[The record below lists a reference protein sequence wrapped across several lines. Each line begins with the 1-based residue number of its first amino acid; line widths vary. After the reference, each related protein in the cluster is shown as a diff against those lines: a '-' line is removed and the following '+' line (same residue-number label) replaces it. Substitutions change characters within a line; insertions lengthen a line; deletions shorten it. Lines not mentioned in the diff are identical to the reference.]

1 MRQTKIDAFS
11 SPFSVDVNL
20 VDESMLLA
28 LTDLWNYDFFKN
40 QFKEKLILQF
50 YKDLAVEFP
59 CLKQNA
65 PACATF
71 FGRTYIC
78 EQIFSLINLNK
89 SKIRNRIADE
99 NISSV
104 LCIATTNLKAN
115 MKSITSDIQSVI
127 SLILLFLIFTKYYF
141 LII

>member
-1 MRQTKIDAFS
+1 MNFC
-11 SPFSVDVNL
+11 V
-20 VDESMLLA
+20 
-28 LTDLWNYDFFKN
+28 
-40 QFKEKLILQF
+40 
-50 YKDLAVEFP
+50 
-59 CLKQNA
+59 LKQIA
-65 PACATF
+65 TAQVTF
-71 FGRTYIC
+71 FGSTYIS
-78 EQIFSLINLNK
+78 EQTFLVLNLNK